1 MENKKISKKIKDS
14 LRLIKA
20 FKNKA
25 ALISDEAGN
34 ALKEHIKNYDHAVKL
49 RNEIAKLQASLKFK
63 KKEIASVVKELS
75 KNRKITK
82 KGLKK
87 SKKST
92 APVTAFNSNE
102 KPSPKAVIPQR
113 RRKVDPTRKTTK
125 TRVKPSGTR
134 VKPLGTGVKKPS
146 GVTPA

>member
-1 MENKKISKKIKDS
+1 MENKKISKKIKGS

-25 ALISDEAGN
+25 VLISDEAGN
-34 ALKEHIKNYDHAVKL
+34 ALKEHIKMYDHAVKL
-49 RNEIAKLQASLKFK
+49 RNEIVKLQASLKFK
-63 KKEIASVVKELS
+63 KKEIDSVVKELS

-92 APVTAFNSNE
+92 APVTALKSNE

-113 RRKVDPTRKTTK
+113 RRKVDATRKTTK
-125 TRVKPSGTR
+125 TKTKPSGTGIKTSET
-134 VKPLGTGVKKPS
+134 VVKKPS